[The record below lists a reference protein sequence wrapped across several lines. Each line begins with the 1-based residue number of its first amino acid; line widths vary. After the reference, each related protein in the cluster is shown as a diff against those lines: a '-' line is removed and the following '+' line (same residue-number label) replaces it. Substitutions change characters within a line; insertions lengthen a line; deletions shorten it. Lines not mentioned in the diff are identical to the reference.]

1 MGDVLE
7 EVYLAMCN
15 NKMRIALTGFS
26 IGWGMFILIVL
37 LGSGNGLLG
46 GMRNNFGAQSDNV
59 VTLQPGTTSV
69 AACGMPDGR
78 PIHIDQYDVDALK
91 KEFGGQFEQILP
103 YISRQVLAIY
113 GQDNTKTELVGTS
126 CHYMYRNEI
135 RIFRGRDINE
145 LDQVNG
151 RKVCVISEKLRGIIC
166 ERDSDC
172 IGKCVTIDSV
182 PFRIVG
188 IYKPIRAYNTT
199 TTIYIPLS
207 TMKNV
212 FKTDGYYSSVMI
224 KVVGIES
231 TEANDSMLQHLQ
243 TFLAQRKQYSASD
256 KSGIWISN
264 DYDNFM
270 QISGFFSVIGY
281 FMWIVGLATL
291 IAGVVGIC
299 NIMLIAVKE
308 RTRELGI
315 RKAMGASNRSII
327 TLVLTEAVIIT
338 LIFGYVGMMIGL
350 ALTQL
355 GAMAL
360 GSDNEMFCNPTVS
373 LGVVISC
380 NMVMVI
386 AGIIAGYIPAKHA
399 VTIKLVDALMG

>member
-1 MGDVLE
+1 M
-7 EVYLAMCN
+7 
-15 NKMRIALTGFS
+15 
-26 IGWGMFILIVL
+26 
-37 LGSGNGLLG
+37 
-46 GMRNNFGAQSDNV
+46 
-59 VTLQPGTTSV
+59 
-69 AACGMPDGR
+69 
-78 PIHIDQYDVDALK
+78 
-91 KEFGGQFEQILP
+91 
-103 YISRQVLAIY
+103 
-113 GQDNTKTELVGTS
+113 
-126 CHYMYRNEI
+126 
-135 RIFRGRDINE
+135 
-145 LDQVNG
+145 
-151 RKVCVISEKLRGIIC
+151 
-166 ERDSDC
+166 
-172 IGKCVTIDSV
+172 TIDSV

-350 ALTQL
+350 GLTQL